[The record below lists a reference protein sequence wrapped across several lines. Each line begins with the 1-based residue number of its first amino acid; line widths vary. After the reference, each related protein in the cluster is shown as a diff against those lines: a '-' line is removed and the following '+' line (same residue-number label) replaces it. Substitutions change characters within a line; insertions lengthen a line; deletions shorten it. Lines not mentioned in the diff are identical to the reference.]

1 MSRLSIKTEIA
12 HLANIHLHSLPQ
24 TGAGD
29 SQKRRDETMRHAGP
43 HRSWT
48 TGEARL
54 VLNWARSP
62 VEQRLRID
70 VIASRIDR
78 STGAVQE
85 FLRRALPRGQRPWT
99 EKPRWA
105 REEIE
110 ALQNDQAKLVQR
122 SKAAIKKYEE
132 RHCSRDLEKEH
143 KEEELEQQAL
153 SIKQVAAD
161 LGISRA
167 SIYRLIKKGILRRYR
182 GGIAETAFS
191 TLLREH
197 PEIVPYSKLPIYQK
211 EWLVLNGYFDPS
223 LQVKP
228 PTTKNIL
235 D

>member
-1 MSRLSIKTEIA
+1 MKMEVA
-12 HLANIHLHSLPQ
+12 HPANAHLHSLPQ
-24 TGAGD
+24 TGTRER
-29 SQKRRDETMRHAGP
+29 QKPSVERERHGRR
-43 HRSWT
+43 HRTWT
-48 TGEARL
+48 TSEAKL
-54 VLNWARSP
+54 VLNWAHLP
-62 VEQRLRID
+62 AEQRPRID
-70 VIASRIDR
+70 IIADRIDR
-78 STGAVQE
+78 SVGAVQE
-85 FLRRALPRGQRPWT
+85 FLRRALPGGQRPWT

-110 ALQNDQAKLVQR
+110 ALQSDQARLVQR

-132 RHCSRDLEKEH
+132 RHCSGGLEKEPDTD
-143 KEEELEQQAL
+143 KRERPGL
-153 SIKQVAAD
+153 SITQVAAD

-182 GGIAETAFS
+182 GGIAQTAFS
-191 TLLREH
+191 TILREH

-223 LQVKP
+223 LQVKV